1 VLEVF
6 AAKCSVRVMAVEIVQ
21 SIILLELGA
30 GKPPNVTEPVALT
43 LVKAEDSQNTA
54 AT

>member
-1 VLEVF
+1 VI
-6 AAKCSVRVMAVEIVQ
+6 AVEIVQ
-21 SIILLELGA
+21 VLILLELDA

-43 LVKAEDSQNTA
+43 LVKDEDSQDTA